1 MKRNTVSVVK
11 TFRRQLRKMTGS
23 NVWAVETG
31 CMNSVLH
38 RNTNVSTALESY
50 CERKTAKFGRGS
62 SKCRSLQLKILS
74 SEDSNI
80 VYSWY
85 FFYCNVDIASLL
97 WIKSN
102 SFHLPSLI
110 LEYTEYFQT
119 AASLVIQQHLSLPKR
134 GASKSTSG
142 RDATKTS
149 PIRRPVSRR
158 LSFLQIFCIQLS
170 KVETLNI
177 IPLNFQPFERFSDW
191 DTVKVAKGVRVP
203 ARITFNFTCNMYD
216 GFQNLW
222 SEIFEIC
229 VCCPPLPNTCS
240 FILQYLW
247 RAMSTKFI

>member
-1 MKRNTVSVVK
+1 MQTKNQEKEIFVIKSHLKVLKRNTVSVVK

-38 RNTNVSTALESY
+38 TNTNVSTAVESY
-50 CERKTAKFGRGS
+50 CERKKKAKFGRGS
-62 SKCRSLQLKILS
+62 NKCRSLQLRILS
-74 SEDSNI
+74 SEVSNI
-80 VYSWY
+80 VYLWY

-97 WIKSN
+97 WIKSS

-119 AASLVIQQHLSLPKR
+119 AASLVIQGHLTLPKR
-134 GASKSTSG
+134 SASKITSG

-149 PIRRPVSRR
+149 LICRPVSRR
-158 LSFLQIFCIQLS
+158 LSFLQIVCILLS

-191 DTVKVAKGVRVP
+191 DTAKVAKNV
-203 ARITFNFTCNMYD
+203 A
-216 GFQNLW
+216 
-222 SEIFEIC
+222 S
-229 VCCPPLPNTCS
+229 LP
-240 FILQYLW
+240 
-247 RAMSTKFI
+247 